1 MDCWKKK
8 RKTRKDDIK
17 RGVGGGRIKS
27 QRKKGSKIERNRNKD
42 KHRKE
47 RGWENIEKT
56 QEGGKNSNKERRENK
71 TIE

>member
-8 RKTRKDDIK
+8 RKTRKYDIK

-27 QRKKGSKIERNRNKD
+27 QRKKGSKMEMNRNKD
-42 KHRKE
+42 NHRKE

-56 QEGGKNSNKERRENK
+56 QERGKNSNKERRENK

>member
-27 QRKKGSKIERNRNKD
+27 QRKKGSKMEMNRNKD

-56 QEGGKNSNKERRENK
+56 QERGKNSNKERRENK

>member
-42 KHRKE
+42 NHRKE

-56 QEGGKNSNKERRENK
+56 QERGKNSNKERRENK